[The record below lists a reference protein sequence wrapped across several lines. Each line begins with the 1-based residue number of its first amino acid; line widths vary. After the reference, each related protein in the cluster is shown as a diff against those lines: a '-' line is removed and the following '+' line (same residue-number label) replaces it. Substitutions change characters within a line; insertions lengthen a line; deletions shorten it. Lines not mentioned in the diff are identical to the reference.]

1 MISTISPAKKVS
13 PTKDVAGTAVT
24 SVVEQQHKVLRSG
37 PTRLKDLATPR
48 HMGRSLGRS
57 WWNDIRYKYHTKKH
71 NNMFIFLTIY
81 IYIQYIYIYIFL
93 YTATGSYTIHPVGF
107 RKSLWWFMLAR
118 WTGWIY
124 RNPYGKPSELN
135 SSKFANYAPSC
146 YNML

>member
-1 MISTISPAKKVS
+1 
-13 PTKDVAGTAVT
+13 VAGTVVT

-48 HMGRSLGRS
+48 QMGRSPDHGEMIYGI
-57 WWNDIRYKYHTKKH
+57 NIIRKKH
-71 NNMFIFLTIY
+71 NNMCIFLTIY
-81 IYIQYIYIYIFL
+81 IYNVYIYIFL

-118 WTGWIY
+118 WTSWIY